1 MADEDD
7 KAEVPEI
14 PEILAFEPV
23 EPSRPRGRRGILA
36 ALVLIPVFLGAAG
49 WAAWHYL
56 GDLLVIEDS
65 YDVPLV
71 RADPGPVKIRPEN
84 PGGMQV
90 PDQDKLVYDRMR
102 GKEKPPQVESLLPK
116 PESPLP
122 PPTETP
128 APPPPAPPPTATAA
142 PPPPAPPPTA
152 TPAPVEKA
160 AAAPLPLT
168 PPAPPKTAPAEAS
181 TAEVLAA
188 KPPRPAR
195 PPPVPKAVPAPDTG
209 AGLRVQLAAVRS
221 PEQARGEWERLRRK
235 NGDLLG
241 KLRLFITKA
250 DLGPGKGIYFRL
262 RAGPLASEAK
272 AKALCAS
279 LAERK
284 VGCLVIRPE
293 G

>member
-122 PPTETP
+122 PPTE
-128 APPPPAPPPTATAA
+128 
-142 PPPPAPPPTA
+142 

>member
-7 KAEVPEI
+7 DTDVVDI
-14 PEILAFEPV
+14 PDILAFEPV
-23 EPSRPRGRRGILA
+23 ERSHRGGRRGTVA

-56 GDLLVIEDS
+56 GDLLVVEDA
-65 YDVPLV
+65 YDIPLV
-71 RADPGPVKIRPEN
+71 RANPGPVKVRPEN

-102 GKEKPPQVESLLPK
+102 GDENPPEVERLLAR
-116 PESPLP
+116 PEPPLLP
-122 PPTETP
+122 PPG
-128 APPPPAPPPTATAA
+128 
-142 PPPPAPPPTA
+142 
-152 TPAPVEKA
+152 
-160 AAAPLPLT
+160 T
-168 PPAPPKTAPAEAS
+168 PPAPAEKAATAPLSLTPPTPTTRTSSLTPTRPPKLASAVPSTEEA
-181 TAEVLAA
+181 LAA
-188 KPPRPAR
+188 KPV
-195 PPPVPKAVPAPDTG
+195 PPPPPPPPPKAAAPPA
-209 AGLRVQLAAVRS
+209 AGGDLQVQLAAIRS

-250 DLGPGKGIYFRL
+250 DLGPGKGVYFRL
-262 RAGPLASEAK
+262 RAGPLASEAQ

-279 LAERK
+279 LAGRK
-284 VGCLVIRPE
+284 IGCLVVRPE

>member
-7 KAEVPEI
+7 EADVPEI

-23 EPSRPRGRRGILA
+23 ERSRPGGRRGLLV

-56 GDLLVIEDS
+56 GDLLIVEDA

-71 RADPGPVKIRPEN
+71 LADPGPVKVRPEN

-102 GKEKPPQVESLLPK
+102 GDEKPPQVESLLPRS
-116 PESPLP
+116 ETPLP
-122 PPTETP
+122 PPTATLPPVP
-128 APPPPAPPPTATAA
+128 AEKEPDKVVEKA
-142 PPPPAPPPTA
+142 
-152 TPAPVEKA
+152 VEKA
-160 AAAPLPLT
+160 ATAPTPLT
-168 PPAPPKTAPAEAS
+168 PPKAPKAAPSKAS
-181 TAEVLAA
+181 TEEVLAA
-188 KPPRPAR
+188 KPRPA
-195 PPPVPKAVPAPDTG
+195 PPPPTPKVAPQPEAG
-209 AGLRVQLAAVRS
+209 ANLRVQLAAVRS

-241 KLRLFITKA
+241 KLRLFITKT

-284 VGCLVIRPE
+284 VGCLVVRPE